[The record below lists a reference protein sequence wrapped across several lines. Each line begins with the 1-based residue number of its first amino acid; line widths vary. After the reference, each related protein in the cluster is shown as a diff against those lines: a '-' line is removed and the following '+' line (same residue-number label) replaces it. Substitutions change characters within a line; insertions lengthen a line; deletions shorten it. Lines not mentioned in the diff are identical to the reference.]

1 MHTLRRWL
9 KPTLTGT
16 LLFVGLSHHLLN
28 FWEWPGL
35 WILTGLF
42 TLLPLSIG
50 GMAIVVRRFG
60 PFVKQIPKPTLT
72 LYLVAALL
80 LGGFV
85 TWRTYRLPQSYQTLI
100 ITTITKQV
108 ALVEIKNNGNP
119 LSLERNAL
127 ESGWQVQDGL
137 VHAAQESK
145 PLHLTF
151 QTPIGQPISLLFLT
165 SPKGGT
171 TQVTLNGR
179 NSWLNL
185 NSERMGQTALRLTAE
200 YRGLPG
206 AAFRFLLL
214 FSSLFS
220 FGTIGLL
227 LLVIQHIGQE
237 NLPQKTVLARMHQR
251 NLLILSLAGLCVYTF
266 NALTVPLTIN
276 PDSHG
281 LLQGSFH
288 LLQHGNLDGVSMYR
302 GPGTTFLFAPVLYAF
317 GNNAWGIKILLHLFA
332 FACLFPAYRLGW
344 QWSGSYA
351 IALIAGFLVVFS
363 PDLMAY
369 ASVVMSDVP
378 NILVVLT
385 FLTLHV
391 SALQKPEPRWVFAT
405 LLTGSLAVLLRSE
418 NLVMLVIGA
427 IWLMATPLFSWR
439 RTRTLD
445 TRRLQIVSLAILA
458 SALPI
463 LWWSAHNQRVHG
475 FFGMSNYQG
484 EVFYDGW
491 VYYGDALGTPFSNP
505 DSLAFQVIQKTIEVY
520 PIEITDQ
527 KGVPTGWEIYPA
539 MLAAGYTPNQAFDL
553 MESAAWDSIRANPA
567 RAVEILFN
575 KYQRGLTPG
584 LQPMLIYPLPGED
597 GFVETWRDEYFYQKT
612 PNLPL
617 LIGLRRAIDD
627 GLRANYPR
635 LYPGWVLFA
644 LLTVF
649 LSFFRAP
656 RLAWSAH
663 VLIMGSRILFPM
675 TIGVAFWRYALA
687 GWIPAQIT
695 AIVWLW
701 VFAQGLIQLRSGK
714 TKGNLPQEQQPPI
727 QPSKML

>member
-1 MHTLRRWL
+1 MHTLVRWL
-9 KPTLTGT
+9 KPAVTGT

-28 FWEWPGL
+28 LWEWPGL
-35 WILTGLF
+35 WILAGLL

-50 GMAIVVRRFG
+50 GAAIGFRRFG
-60 PFVKQIPKPTLT
+60 PFVKRIPTPTLT
-72 LYLVAALL
+72 LYLFAALL

-85 TWRTYRLPQSYQTLI
+85 TWRTYRLPESYQTL
-100 ITTITKQV
+100 TITPMTRQV

-119 LSLERNAL
+119 LPLEKSAL
-127 ESGWQVQDGL
+127 ESGWQVQEGL

-145 PLHLTF
+145 PLRLTF
-151 QTPIGQPISLLFLT
+151 QTPTGQPIALLFLT
-165 SPKGGT
+165 SSEGGT
-171 TQVTLNGR
+171 AQVTLNDQMSR
-179 NSWLNL
+179 MSLY
-185 NSERMGQTALRLTAE
+185 SEGMGQTTLRLTAE

-206 AAFRFLLL
+206 EAVRFLLL

-220 FGTIGLL
+220 FVFIALL
-227 LLVIQHIGQE
+227 LLIIQHIGQE
-237 NLPQKTVLARMHQR
+237 NLPQNTASAGIHQR
-251 NLLILSLAGLCVYTF
+251 NLLILSLAGFCVYTF

-288 LLQHGNLDGVSMYR
+288 LLQHGNFDGVSMYR
-302 GPGTTFLFAPVLYAF
+302 GPGTTFLFAPVIFLF
-317 GNNAWGIKILLHLFA
+317 GNNGWGIKILLHLIA

-344 QWSGSYA
+344 QWSGSYT
-351 IALIAGFLVVFS
+351 IALISGFLVVFS

-378 NILVVLT
+378 NILLVLT

-391 SALQKPEPRWVFAT
+391 SALQKPEPKWVFAT
-405 LLTGSLAVLLRSE
+405 LLTGSFAVLLRSE
-418 NLVMLVIGA
+418 NLIMLVIGA
-427 IWLMATPLFSWR
+427 ISLVAAPLYSWKK
-439 RTRTLD
+439 TRALD
-445 TRRLQIVSLAILA
+445 TRRLQIVLLAILA
-458 SALPI
+458 AALPI

-484 EVFYDGW
+484 EVLYDGW

-505 DSLAFQVIQKTIEVY
+505 DSRAYQVIQNAIQAH

-527 KGVPTGWEIYPA
+527 KGIPTGWEIYPA
-539 MLAAGYTPNQAFDL
+539 MLAAGYTPNQTFDL
-553 MESAAWDSIRANPA
+553 MESAAWDSIRANPS
-567 RAVEILFN
+567 RAIEILFN

-584 LQPMLIYPLPGED
+584 LQPMLFYPLPGED
-597 GFVETWRDEYFYQKT
+597 GFGEIWHDEYFYQKT

-627 GLRANYPR
+627 SLRANSPR

-663 VLIMGSRILFPM
+663 ALITVSRVLFPM

-687 GWIPAQIT
+687 GWLPTQII
-695 AIVWLW
+695 AIAWLW
-701 VFAQGLIQLRSGK
+701 VFTRGLIKLRSEK
-714 TKGNLPQEQQPPI
+714 NKRQPAAITTTANSPT
-727 QPSKML
+727 KML

>member
-1 MHTLRRWL
+1 MLA
-9 KPTLTGT
+9 
-16 LLFVGLSHHLLN
+16 
-28 FWEWPGL
+28 
-35 WILTGLF
+35 GLF

-50 GMAIVVRRFG
+50 GMAIVFRRFG
-60 PFVKQIPKPTLT
+60 PLVKRIPKPTLT
-72 LYLVAALL
+72 LYLLAALL

-85 TWRTYRLPQSYQTLI
+85 TWRACRLPQSYQTL
-100 ITTITKQV
+100 TITAITGQV
-108 ALVEIKNNGNP
+108 TLAEIKNNGNP
-119 LSLERNAL
+119 LPLEKSAL
-127 ESGWQVQDGL
+127 ESGWQVQEGL
-137 VHAAQESK
+137 IHAAQESK
-145 PLHLTF
+145 PLRLTF
-151 QTPIGQPISLLFLT
+151 QTPIGQPITLLFLT
-165 SPKGGT
+165 SPEGGAA
-171 TQVTLNGR
+171 QVALNGR
-179 NSWLNL
+179 KNWPNL
-185 NSERMGQTALRLTAE
+185 DSERMGQTALRLTAE

-206 AAFRFLLL
+206 EAFRFLLL

-220 FGTIGLL
+220 FGAIGLL

-237 NLPQKTVLARMHQR
+237 NLPLKTAPAGMHQR

-302 GPGTTFLFAPVLYAF
+302 GPGTTFLFAPVMFLF
-317 GNNAWGIKILLHLFA
+317 GNNAWGIKILLHLIA
-332 FACLFPAYRLGW
+332 FACLFPTYRLGW
-344 QWSGSYA
+344 QWSSSYA

-363 PDLMAY
+363 PDLLAY

-378 NILVVLT
+378 NIFLVLT

-391 SALQKPEPRWVFAT
+391 SALQKPEPKWVFAT
-405 LLTGSLAVLLRSE
+405 LLTGSFAVLLRSE

-439 RTRTLD
+439 RTRALD
-445 TRRLQIVSLAILA
+445 TRRLQIVALAILA
-458 SALPI
+458 AALPV
-463 LWWSAHNQRVHG
+463 LLWSAHNQRVHG

-505 DSLAFQVIQKTIEVY
+505 DSRAYQVIQQVIEAH

-567 RAVEILFN
+567 RAIEILFN

-584 LQPMLIYPLPGED
+584 LQPMLVYPLPGED
-597 GFVETWRDEYFYQKT
+597 GFVEIWRDEYFYQKT
-612 PNLPL
+612 PNFPL

-627 GLRANYPR
+627 SLRANYPR

-649 LSFFRAP
+649 LSFFGAP

-663 VLIMGSRILFPM
+663 ALITASRILFPM

-695 AIVWLW
+695 AIAWLW
-701 VFAQGLIQLRSGK
+701 VFAQGLIQLRSEK
-714 TKGNLPQEQQPPI
+714 TKGNLPQ
-727 QPSKML
+727 

>member
-1 MHTLRRWL
+1 MLA
-9 KPTLTGT
+9 
-16 LLFVGLSHHLLN
+16 
-28 FWEWPGL
+28 
-35 WILTGLF
+35 GLF
-42 TLLPLSIG
+42 TLLPLSMS
-50 GMAIVVRRFG
+50 GMAIIFRQFG
-60 PFVKQIPKPTLT
+60 PFVSRIPKPTLT
-72 LYLVAALL
+72 LYLIAALL

-85 TWRTYRLPQSYQTLI
+85 TWRTYRLPQSYQTL
-100 ITTITKQV
+100 TITPMTGQV

-119 LSLERNAL
+119 LPLEKSAL
-127 ESGWQVQDGL
+127 ESGWQVQEGL

-145 PLHLTF
+145 PLRLTF
-151 QTPIGQPISLLFLT
+151 QTPTGQPITLLFLT
-165 SPKGGT
+165 SSEGGT
-171 TQVTLNGR
+171 AQVTLNGQM
-179 NSWLNL
+179 SWLSL
-185 NSERMGQTALRLTAE
+185 DSERMGQTALRLTAK

-206 AAFRFLLL
+206 DAFRFLLL

-220 FGTIGLL
+220 FGIIALL

-237 NLPQKTVLARMHQR
+237 NLPQKTAPAGMHQR
-251 NLLILSLAGLCVYTF
+251 NLLILSMAGLCVYTF
-266 NALTVPLTIN
+266 NALTVPLSIN

-288 LLQHGNLDGVSMYR
+288 ILQHGNLDGVSMYR
-302 GPGTTFLFAPVLYAF
+302 GPGTTFLFAPVIFLF
-317 GNNAWGIKILLHLFA
+317 GNNAWGVKILLHLIA

-344 QWSGSYA
+344 QWSGSYTV
-351 IALIAGFLVVFS
+351 ALIAGFLVVFS

-378 NILVVLT
+378 NIFLVLT

-391 SALQKPEPRWVFAT
+391 SALQKPGPKWVFAT
-405 LLTGSLAVLLRSE
+405 LLTGSFAVLLRSE
-418 NLVMLVIGA
+418 NLVMLAIGA
-427 IWLMATPLFSWR
+427 IWLMVAPLYSWR
-439 RTRTLD
+439 RTRALD
-445 TRRLQIVSLAILA
+445 TRRLQIVSLAILVA
-458 SALPI
+458 ALPV
-463 LWWSAHNQRVHG
+463 LWWSAHNQRVHS

-505 DSLAFQVIQKTIEVY
+505 DSRANQVIQKAIEAH

-539 MLAAGYTPNQAFDL
+539 MLAAGYTPSQAFDL
-553 MESAAWDSIRANPA
+553 MEAAAWDSIRANPS

-584 LQPMLIYPLPGED
+584 LQPILVYPLPGEG
-597 GFVETWRDEYFYQKT
+597 GFVEIWRDEYFYQKT

-627 GLRANYPR
+627 SLRAIYPR

-644 LLTVF
+644 LLTIF
-649 LSFFRAP
+649 LSFFRAS
-656 RLAWSAH
+656 RLAWSAYA
-663 VLIMGSRILFPM
+663 LITVSRILFPM

-687 GWIPAQIT
+687 GWLPAQIT
-695 AIVWLW
+695 AIAWLW
-701 VFAQGLIQLRSGK
+701 VFTQGLIQLRSQK
-714 TKGNLPQEQQPPI
+714 TKGNLPQ
-727 QPSKML
+727 

>member
-1 MHTLRRWL
+1 MLA
-9 KPTLTGT
+9 
-16 LLFVGLSHHLLN
+16 
-28 FWEWPGL
+28 
-35 WILTGLF
+35 GLF

-50 GMAIVVRRFG
+50 GMAIIFRRFG
-60 PFVKQIPKPTLT
+60 PFVKRIPKPTLT
-72 LYLVAALL
+72 LYLLAALL

-85 TWRTYRLPQSYQTLI
+85 AWRTCRLPQSYQTL
-100 ITTITKQV
+100 TITAITGQV
-108 ALVEIKNNGNP
+108 TLVEIKNNGNP
-119 LSLERNAL
+119 LPLEKSAL
-127 ESGWQVQDGL
+127 ESGWQVQEGL

-145 PLHLTF
+145 PLRLTF
-151 QTPIGQPISLLFLT
+151 QTPIGQPITLLFLT
-165 SPKGGT
+165 SPEGGT
-171 TQVTLNGR
+171 AQVALNGR
-179 NSWLNL
+179 KSWPNL
-185 NSERMGQTALRLTAE
+185 DSERMGQTALRLTAK

-206 AAFRFLLL
+206 EAFRFLLL
-214 FSSLFS
+214 SSSLFS
-220 FGTIGLL
+220 FGAIGLL

-237 NLPQKTVLARMHQR
+237 NLPLKTAPAGMHQR

-288 LLQHGNLDGVSMYR
+288 LLQHGNFDGVSMYR
-302 GPGTTFLFAPVLYAF
+302 GPGTTFLFAPMMFLF
-317 GNNAWGIKILLHLFA
+317 GNNAWGIKILLHLIA

-344 QWSGSYA
+344 QWSGSYT

-378 NILVVLT
+378 NIFLVLT

-391 SALQKPEPRWVFAT
+391 SALQKPEPKWVFAT
-405 LLTGSLAVLLRSE
+405 LLTGSFAVLLRSE
-418 NLVMLVIGA
+418 NLVMLAIGA
-427 IWLMATPLFSWR
+427 IWLMATPLYSWR
-439 RTRTLD
+439 KTRALD
-445 TRRLQIVSLAILA
+445 TRRLQIVALAILA
-458 SALPI
+458 AALPV

-505 DSLAFQVIQKTIEVY
+505 DSRAYQVIQQAIEAH

-539 MLAAGYTPNQAFDL
+539 VLAAGYTPNQAFDL
-553 MESAAWDSIRANPA
+553 MESAAWDSIRAHPA

-584 LQPMLIYPLPGED
+584 LQPMLVYPLPGED
-597 GFVETWRDEYFYQKT
+597 GFAEIWRDEYFYQKT

-627 GLRANYPR
+627 SLRASYPR

-663 VLIMGSRILFPM
+663 ALITASRILFPM

-695 AIVWLW
+695 AIAWLW
-701 VFAQGLIQLRSGK
+701 VFAQGLIQLRSEK
-714 TKGNLPQEQQPPI
+714 TKGSLPQ
-727 QPSKML
+727 

>member
-1 MHTLRRWL
+1 M
-9 KPTLTGT
+9 
-16 LLFVGLSHHLLN
+16 FVSLSHHLLN

-35 WILTGLF
+35 WMLAGLF

-50 GMAIVVRRFG
+50 GMAIVFRRFG
-60 PFVKQIPKPTLT
+60 PFVKRIPKPTLT
-72 LYLVAALL
+72 LYLLAALL

-85 TWRTYRLPQSYQTLI
+85 TWRICRLPQSYQTL
-100 ITTITKQV
+100 TITAITGQV
-108 ALVEIKNNGNP
+108 TLVEIKNNGNP
-119 LSLERNAL
+119 LTLEKSAL
-127 ESGWQVQDGL
+127 ESGWQVQEGL
-137 VHAAQESK
+137 IHATQESK
-145 PLHLTF
+145 PLRLTF
-151 QTPIGQPISLLFLT
+151 QTPIGQPITLLFLT
-165 SPKGGT
+165 YPEGGMA
-171 TQVTLNGR
+171 QVALNGR
-179 NSWLNL
+179 KSWPNL
-185 NSERMGQTALRLTAE
+185 DSERMGQTALRLTAE

-206 AAFRFLLL
+206 EAFRFLLL

-220 FGTIGLL
+220 FGAIGLL

-237 NLPQKTVLARMHQR
+237 NLPQKTTPAGMHQR

-276 PDSHG
+276 PDSHS

-302 GPGTTFLFAPVLYAF
+302 GPGTTFLFAPVMFLL
-317 GNNAWGIKILLHLFA
+317 GNNAWGIKILLHLIA
-332 FACLFPAYRLGW
+332 FACMFPAYRLGW
-344 QWSGSYA
+344 QWSGSYT

-363 PDLMAY
+363 PDLLAY

-378 NILVVLT
+378 NIFLVLT

-391 SALQKPEPRWVFAT
+391 SALQKPEPKWVLAT
-405 LLTGSLAVLLRSE
+405 LLTGSFAVLLRSE
-418 NLVMLVIGA
+418 NLVMLAIGA

-439 RTRTLD
+439 RTRALD
-445 TRRLQIVSLAILA
+445 TRRLQIVALAILA
-458 SALPI
+458 AALPV

-505 DSLAFQVIQKTIEVY
+505 DSRAYQVIQQAIEAH

-567 RAVEILFN
+567 RTVEILFN

-584 LQPMLIYPLPGED
+584 LQPMLVYPLPGED
-597 GFVETWRDEYFYQKT
+597 GFVEIWRDEYFYQKT

-627 GLRANYPR
+627 SLRANYPR
-635 LYPGWVLFA
+635 LYPGWVLFT

-663 VLIMGSRILFPM
+663 ALITASRILFPM

-695 AIVWLW
+695 AIAWLW
-701 VFAQGLIQLRSGK
+701 VFAQGLIQLRSEK
-714 TKGNLPQEQQPPI
+714 TKDNLPQ
-727 QPSKML
+727 

>member
-1 MHTLRRWL
+1 MLA
-9 KPTLTGT
+9 
-16 LLFVGLSHHLLN
+16 
-28 FWEWPGL
+28 
-35 WILTGLF
+35 GLF

-50 GMAIVVRRFG
+50 GMAIIFRRFG
-60 PFVKQIPKPTLT
+60 PFVKRIPKPTLT
-72 LYLVAALL
+72 LYLLAALL

-85 TWRTYRLPQSYQTLI
+85 AWRTCRLPQSYQTL
-100 ITTITKQV
+100 TITAITGQV
-108 ALVEIKNNGNP
+108 TLVEIKNNGNP
-119 LSLERNAL
+119 LPLEKSAL
-127 ESGWQVQDGL
+127 ESGWQVQEGL

-145 PLHLTF
+145 PLRLTF
-151 QTPIGQPISLLFLT
+151 QTPIGQPITLLFLT
-165 SPKGGT
+165 SPEGGT
-171 TQVTLNGR
+171 AQVALNGR
-179 NSWLNL
+179 KSWPNL
-185 NSERMGQTALRLTAE
+185 DSERMGQTALRLTAK

-206 AAFRFLLL
+206 EAFRFLLL
-214 FSSLFS
+214 SSSLFS
-220 FGTIGLL
+220 FGAIGLL

-237 NLPQKTVLARMHQR
+237 NLPLKTAPAGMHQR

-288 LLQHGNLDGVSMYR
+288 LLQHGNFDGVSMYR
-302 GPGTTFLFAPVLYAF
+302 GPGTTFLFAPMMFLF
-317 GNNAWGIKILLHLFA
+317 GNNAWGIKILLHLIA

-344 QWSGSYA
+344 QWSGSYT

-378 NILVVLT
+378 NIFLVLT

-391 SALQKPEPRWVFAT
+391 SALQKPEPKWVFAT
-405 LLTGSLAVLLRSE
+405 LLTGSFAVLLRSE
-418 NLVMLVIGA
+418 NLVMLAIGA
-427 IWLMATPLFSWR
+427 IWLMATPLYSWR
-439 RTRTLD
+439 KTRALD
-445 TRRLQIVSLAILA
+445 TRRLQIVALAILA
-458 SALPI
+458 AALPV

-505 DSLAFQVIQKTIEVY
+505 DSRAYQVIQQAIEAH

-539 MLAAGYTPNQAFDL
+539 VLAAGYTPNQAFDL

-584 LQPMLIYPLPGED
+584 LQPMLVYPLPGED
-597 GFVETWRDEYFYQKT
+597 GFAEIWRDEYFYQKT

-627 GLRANYPR
+627 SLRASYPR

-663 VLIMGSRILFPM
+663 ALITASRILFPM

-695 AIVWLW
+695 AIAWLW
-701 VFAQGLIQLRSGK
+701 VFAQGLIQLRSEK
-714 TKGNLPQEQQPPI
+714 TKGSLPQ
-727 QPSKML
+727 

>member
-1 MHTLRRWL
+1 M
-9 KPTLTGT
+9 
-16 LLFVGLSHHLLN
+16 FVSLSHHLLN
-28 FWEWPGL
+28 FWELPGL
-35 WILTGLF
+35 WMLAGLF
-42 TLLPLSIG
+42 TLLPLSMS
-50 GMAIVVRRFG
+50 GMAIIFRQFG
-60 PFVKQIPKPTLT
+60 PFVSRIPKPTLT
-72 LYLVAALL
+72 LYLIAALL

-85 TWRTYRLPQSYQTLI
+85 TWRTYRLPQSYQTL
-100 ITTITKQV
+100 TITPMTGQV

-119 LSLERNAL
+119 LPLEKSAL
-127 ESGWQVQDGL
+127 ESGWQVQEGL

-145 PLHLTF
+145 PLRLTF
-151 QTPIGQPISLLFLT
+151 QTPTGQPITLLFLT
-165 SPKGGT
+165 SSEGGT
-171 TQVTLNGR
+171 AQVTLNGQM
-179 NSWLNL
+179 SWLSL
-185 NSERMGQTALRLTAE
+185 DSERMGQTALRLTAK

-206 AAFRFLLL
+206 DAFRFLLL

-220 FGTIGLL
+220 FGIIALL

-237 NLPQKTVLARMHQR
+237 NLPQKTAPAGMHQR
-251 NLLILSLAGLCVYTF
+251 NLLILSMAGLCVYTF
-266 NALTVPLTIN
+266 NALTVPLSIN

-288 LLQHGNLDGVSMYR
+288 ILQHGNLDGVSMYR
-302 GPGTTFLFAPVLYAF
+302 GPGTTFLFAPVIFLF
-317 GNNAWGIKILLHLFA
+317 GNNAWGVKILLHLIA

-344 QWSGSYA
+344 QWSGSYTV
-351 IALIAGFLVVFS
+351 ALIAGFLVVFS

-378 NILVVLT
+378 NIFLVLT

-391 SALQKPEPRWVFAT
+391 SALQKPGPKWVFAT
-405 LLTGSLAVLLRSE
+405 LLTGSFAVLLRSE
-418 NLVMLVIGA
+418 NLVMLAIGA
-427 IWLMATPLFSWR
+427 IWLMVAPLYSWR
-439 RTRTLD
+439 RTRALD
-445 TRRLQIVSLAILA
+445 TRRLQIVSLAILVA
-458 SALPI
+458 ALPV
-463 LWWSAHNQRVHG
+463 LWWSAHNQRVHS

-505 DSLAFQVIQKTIEVY
+505 DSRAYQVIQKAIEAH

-539 MLAAGYTPNQAFDL
+539 MLAAGYTPSQAFDL
-553 MESAAWDSIRANPA
+553 MEAAAWDSIRANPS

-584 LQPMLIYPLPGED
+584 LQPILVYPLPGEG
-597 GFVETWRDEYFYQKT
+597 GFVEIWRDEYFYQKT

-627 GLRANYPR
+627 SLRAIYPR

-644 LLTVF
+644 LLTIF
-649 LSFFRAP
+649 LSFFRAS
-656 RLAWSAH
+656 RLAWSAYA
-663 VLIMGSRILFPM
+663 LITVSRILFPM

-687 GWIPAQIT
+687 GWLPAQIT
-695 AIVWLW
+695 AIAWLW
-701 VFAQGLIQLRSGK
+701 VFTQGLIQLRSQK
-714 TKGNLPQEQQPPI
+714 TKGNLPQ
-727 QPSKML
+727 

>member
-1 MHTLRRWL
+1 M
-9 KPTLTGT
+9 
-16 LLFVGLSHHLLN
+16 FVSLSHHLLN

-35 WILTGLF
+35 WILAGLF

-50 GMAIVVRRFG
+50 GMAIAFQRFE
-60 PFVKQIPKPTLT
+60 PFVKPIPKSTLT
-72 LYLVAALL
+72 LYLAAALL

-85 TWRTYRLPQSYQTLI
+85 TWRAYHLPQSYQTL
-100 ITTITKQV
+100 TITAMTGQV

-119 LSLERNAL
+119 LPLEKSAL
-127 ESGWQVQDGL
+127 ESSWQVQEGL
-137 VHAAQESK
+137 IRAAQESK

-151 QTPIGQPISLLFLT
+151 QTPVGQPITLLFLT
-165 SPKGGT
+165 SPQGGT
-171 TQVTLNGR
+171 VQVALNGR
-179 NSWLNL
+179 KDWLNL
-185 NSERMGQTALRLTAE
+185 NSEPMGQTALRLTAE

-206 AAFRFLLL
+206 AAFRLLLL

-220 FGTIGLL
+220 FGVIGLL

-237 NLPQKTVLARMHQR
+237 NLPAKTSHARIHQR

-317 GNNAWGIKILLHLFA
+317 GNNAWGIKILLHLLA

-378 NILVVLT
+378 NILLVLT

-391 SALQKPEPRWVFAT
+391 SALQKPGPGWVFAT
-405 LLTGSLAVLLRSE
+405 LLTGSFAVLLRSE
-418 NLVMLVIGA
+418 NLVMLAIGA
-427 IWLMATPLFSWR
+427 IWLMATPLLSWR
-439 RTRTLD
+439 KTPILD
-445 TRRLQIVSLAILA
+445 TRRLQIVALAILVC
-458 SALPI
+458 ALPI

-491 VYYGDALGTPFSNP
+491 VYYGDALGTPFSNS
-505 DSLAFQVIQKTIEVY
+505 DSLAFQVIQKAIEAH

-553 MESAAWDSIRANPA
+553 MESATWDSIRANPT

-575 KYQRGLTPG
+575 KYQRGLTPA
-584 LQPMLIYPLPGED
+584 LQPMLVYPLPGED
-597 GFVETWRDEYFYQKT
+597 GFAEIWRDEYFYQKT

-617 LIGLRRAIDD
+617 LISLRRAIDD
-627 GLRANYPR
+627 NLRANYPR
-635 LYPGWVLFA
+635 LYPGWVLFV

-663 VLIMGSRILFPM
+663 ALITISRILFPL

-695 AIVWLW
+695 AIAWLW
-701 VFAQGLIQLRSGK
+701 VFAQGVLQLRLET
-714 TKGNLPQEQQPPI
+714 TKGNLPQEQSAANSTTKNAI
-727 QPSKML
+727 IS

>member
-1 MHTLRRWL
+1 MLA
-9 KPTLTGT
+9 
-16 LLFVGLSHHLLN
+16 
-28 FWEWPGL
+28 
-35 WILTGLF
+35 GLF

-50 GMAIVVRRFG
+50 GMAIVFRRFG
-60 PFVKQIPKPTLT
+60 PFVKRIPKPTLT
-72 LYLVAALL
+72 LYLLAALL

-85 TWRTYRLPQSYQTLI
+85 AWRACRLPQSYQTL
-100 ITTITKQV
+100 TITAITGQV
-108 ALVEIKNNGNP
+108 TLVEIKNNGNP
-119 LSLERNAL
+119 LPLEKSAL
-127 ESGWQVQDGL
+127 ESGWQVQEGL

-145 PLHLTF
+145 PLRLTF
-151 QTPIGQPISLLFLT
+151 QTPIGQPITLLFLT
-165 SPKGGT
+165 SPEGGAA
-171 TQVTLNGR
+171 QVALNGR
-179 NSWLNL
+179 KSWPNL
-185 NSERMGQTALRLTAE
+185 DSERMGQTALRLTAE

-206 AAFRFLLL
+206 EAFRFLLL

-220 FGTIGLL
+220 FGAIGLL

-237 NLPQKTVLARMHQR
+237 NLPKKTAPAGMHQR
-251 NLLILSLAGLCVYTF
+251 NLLILSMAGLCVYTF

-302 GPGTTFLFAPVLYAF
+302 GPGTTFLFAPVMFLF
-317 GNNAWGIKILLHLFA
+317 GNNAWGIKILLHLIA

-344 QWSGSYA
+344 QWSGSYT
-351 IALIAGFLVVFS
+351 IALIAGFWVVFS

-378 NILVVLT
+378 NVFLVLT

-391 SALQKPEPRWVFAT
+391 SALQKPEPKWVFAT
-405 LLTGSLAVLLRSE
+405 LLTGSFAVLLRSE
-418 NLVMLVIGA
+418 NLVMLAIGA
-427 IWLMATPLFSWR
+427 IWLMAAPLYSWR
-439 RTRTLD
+439 RTRALD
-445 TRRLQIVSLAILA
+445 TRRMQIAALAILIA
-458 SALPI
+458 ALPV
-463 LWWSAHNQRVHG
+463 LWWSAHNQRIHG

-505 DSLAFQVIQKTIEVY
+505 DSRAYQVIQKAIEAH

-527 KGVPTGWEIYPA
+527 KGIPTGWEIYPA

-553 MESAAWDSIRANPA
+553 MESAAWDSIRANPS

-584 LQPMLIYPLPGED
+584 LQPMLVYPLPGED
-597 GFVETWRDEYFYQKT
+597 GFVEIWRDEYFYQKT

-627 GLRANYPR
+627 SLRASYPR

-656 RLAWSAH
+656 RLAWSAYA
-663 VLIMGSRILFPM
+663 LITVSRVLFPM

-687 GWIPAQIT
+687 GWLPAQIT
-695 AIVWLW
+695 AIAWLW
-701 VFAQGLIQLRSGK
+701 VFTQGLIQLRSEK
-714 TKGNLPQEQQPPI
+714 TKGNLPQ
-727 QPSKML
+727 